1 MSEGENHF
9 YTRACCCAVR
19 TYNVIFVSTCIL
31 IFSAMA
37 LRELQNE
44 ELSFLELLDGPV
56 DAPTD
61 TQFNFDYYTSN
72 ASMVHQDAILTSN
85 WANETSMNLSQAMLP
100 TVEQEISDT
109 ESLASCGTAVGSLGS
124 PAVLDLNA
132 ETHFTFVPDQELKD
146 ISVKELNQKLKGMP
160 KNVVYDVKK
169 RRRTLKNRGYAH
181 SCRVKRIAEK
191 SNLQR
196 SKHELEQI
204 IADLQEQ
211 LEREKAEKNDY
222 KNKYNSL
229 ITKLWQNG
237 RVM

>member
-1 MSEGENHF
+1 
-9 YTRACCCAVR
+9 
-19 TYNVIFVSTCIL
+19 
-31 IFSAMA
+31 MA
-37 LRELQNE
+37 LRELHNE
-44 ELSFLELLDGPV
+44 ELSLLELLDGAV

-61 TQFNFDYYTSN
+61 AQFHGGTQTVTQFDYFPNNTS
-72 ASMVHQDAILTSN
+72 VVRQDAILASN
-85 WANETSMNLSQAMLP
+85 WATATSLNGFSQAILP
-100 TVEQEISDT
+100 TAEQEMHSDT

-124 PAVLDLNA
+124 PAMLDVHG
-132 ETHFTFVPDQELKD
+132 ETHFTFVPDQELKE

-196 SKHELEQI
+196 SKQELEQI

-211 LEREKAEKNDY
+211 LKTVKAEKNDY
-222 KNKYNSL
+222 KSKYNSL